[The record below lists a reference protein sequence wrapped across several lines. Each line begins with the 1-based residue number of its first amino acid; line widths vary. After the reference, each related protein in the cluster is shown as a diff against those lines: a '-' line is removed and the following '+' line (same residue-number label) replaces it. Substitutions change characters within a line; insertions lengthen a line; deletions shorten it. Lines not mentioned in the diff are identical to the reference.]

1 MCICIWP
8 RCFTIT
14 SKAVRAAGTYCQMN
28 ELLTVTLNVTL
39 SDVLMVLSVLLL
51 SAGVVLE
58 FSRSDNG
65 VAFSCLG
72 LGALNRCDMVTIS
85 DKVLLFWA
93 VVTIIVLVIMRMRD
107 GQSGYPALCR
117 RFVAGGALA
126 GMAVGMLWG
135 YAALVAGAAVG
146 AVLGAVA
153 WSRTPSG
160 SVYPRGAGGAIV
172 EVGLPAV
179 VVMAMTGIAINSFI
193 AASRMGGV

>member
-28 ELLTVTLNVTL
+28 ELLTVILNVTL

-117 RFVAGGALA
+117 RFVVGGALA

-135 YAALVAGAAVG
+135 YAALMAGAAAG

-160 SVYPRGAGGAIV
+160 AVCPRGAAGAIV

-179 VVMAMTGIAINSFI
+179 VVMVMTGIAINSFI
-193 AASRMGGV
+193 VASRTGGI

>member
-1 MCICIWP
+1 MKFCH
-8 RCFTIT
+8 
-14 SKAVRAAGTYCQMN
+14 MN

-72 LGALNRCDMVTIS
+72 LGALNRCDMVAVS
-85 DKVLLFWA
+85 DHVLLFWA
-93 VVTIIVLVIMRMRD
+93 VVTIIVLVIARMRD
-107 GQSGYPALCR
+107 GQSGYPPLCR
-117 RFVAGGALA
+117 QFIAGGALA
-126 GMAVGMLWG
+126 GMAVGMLGG
-135 YAALVAGAAVG
+135 YVALVAGTAAG
-146 AVLGAVA
+146 ALLGAVA

-160 SVYPRGAGGAIV
+160 AAHPRGAGRAIV

-179 VVMAMTGIAINSFI
+179 VVMVMTGIAIHSFI
-193 AASRMGGV
+193 AASHSGGI

>member
-1 MCICIWP
+1 
-8 RCFTIT
+8 
-14 SKAVRAAGTYCQMN
+14 MN

-58 FSRSDNG
+58 FSRSENG

-72 LGALNRCDMVTIS
+72 LGALNRCNMVAVS
-85 DKVLLFWA
+85 DKVLLFWS
-93 VVTIIVLVIMRMRD
+93 VVTIIVLVIMRMRG
-107 GQSGYPALCR
+107 GQSGYPVLCK
-117 RFVAGGALA
+117 RFIAGGALA
-126 GMAVGMLWG
+126 GMIVGMLWG
-135 YAALVAGAAVG
+135 YAALMAGAAAG

-160 SVYPRGAGGAIV
+160 MVCPRSAGGAIV

-179 VVMAMTGIAINSFI
+179 VVMVMTGIAIHSFI
-193 AASRMGGV
+193 VASHSGGM